1 VNTREQMQQ
10 LLNNTQHSLLDQ
22 INPNSEN
29 EIPKT
34 VETIQKLGKCFE
46 DEAKA
51 LTDKGRQKC

>member
-1 VNTREQMQQ
+1 MQQ

-34 VETIQKLGKCFE
+34 VETIQKLGKCFQ